1 MKTLRCIGLKSNGSR
16 CTREKEFDNDEA
28 PREWRCWQHPV
39 KNDKKLSLTEK
50 QKAFADEYIISLNAK
65 DAAIKAGYSK
75 NSAKEIGHENLTKP
89 HIKKYIEKRLKE
101 KESVRIATQDEI
113 LEYLT
118 KVMRGE
124 KEEVDV
130 FFDDHGREREI
141 RQSPKVRERTK
152 AAELLGKRYAAFEH
166 NDNNDA
172 EDKLKTVVEAMEAA
186 ANG

>member
-28 PREWRCWQHPV
+28 PREWRCWQHLEN
-39 KNDKKLSLTEK
+39 KESSLTEK
-50 QKAFADEYIISLNAK
+50 QKAFADEYIISLNAT

-89 HIKKYIEKRLKE
+89 HIKKYIENRLKE
-101 KESVRIATQDEI
+101 KESARIATQDEV

-118 KVMRGE
+118 EVMRGE

-130 FFDDHGREREI
+130 FFDDHGQEREI
-141 RQSPKVRERTK
+141 RQPPKVRERTK
-152 AAELLGKRYAAFEH
+152 AAELLGKRYAIFV
-166 NDNNDA
+166 
-172 EDKLKTVVEAMEAA
+172 DKQELEINELPTINLVRGKE
-186 ANG
+186 NGE

>member
-50 QKAFADEYIISLNAK
+50 QKAFADEYIISMNAT

-172 EDKLKTVVEAMEAA
+172 VDKLKTVVKAMEAA

>member
-1 MKTLRCIGLKSNGSR
+1 VKTLRCIGLKSNGSR

-50 QKAFADEYIISLNAK
+50 QKAFADEYIISMNAT

-172 EDKLKTVVEAMEAA
+172 VDKLKTVVEAMEAA

>member
-1 MKTLRCIGLKSNGSR
+1 VKTLRCIGLKSNGSR

-28 PREWRCWQHPV
+28 PREWRCWQHLEN
-39 KNDKKLSLTEK
+39 KESSLTEK

-65 DAAIKAGYSK
+65 ESAIKAAYSK

-101 KESVRIATQDEI
+101 KESVRIATQDEV

-118 KVMRGE
+118 EVMRGE

-172 EDKLKTVVEAMEAA
+172 VDKLKTVVEAMEAA

>member
-1 MKTLRCIGLKSNGSR
+1 VKTLRCIGLKSNGSR

-28 PREWRCWQHPV
+28 PREWRCWQHLEN
-39 KNDKKLSLTEK
+39 KESSLTEK

-65 DAAIKAGYSK
+65 ESAIKAGYSK

-101 KESVRIATQDEI
+101 KESVRIATQDEV

-118 KVMRGE
+118 EVMRGE

-186 ANG
+186 TNG

>member
-1 MKTLRCIGLKSNGSR
+1 VKTLRCIGLKSNGSR

-28 PREWRCWQHPV
+28 PREWRCWQHLEN
-39 KNDKKLSLTEK
+39 KEYSLTEK
-50 QKAFADEYIISLNAK
+50 QKAFADEYIISMNAT

-89 HIKKYIEKRLKE
+89 HIKQYIEKRLKE
-101 KESVRIATQDEI
+101 KESVRIATQDEV

-118 KVMRGE
+118 EVMRGE

-172 EDKLKTVVEAMEAA
+172 VDKLKTVVEAMEAA